1 MVRGGGVSRDWKKPA
16 SASHGARLPRYPE
29 RRMKTLR
36 IRSNIS
42 LREAVTRALSSVSR
56 TWRGDA
62 VVTTTASTVTVQSD
76 LLAGEVSLHV
86 VQDATGTSVFHGD
99 ALALR
104 IEGEVLLV
112 DERTVTPLRRAFWRP
127 Q

>member
-1 MVRGGGVSRDWKKPA
+1 MWTSCFVRLEKAALAPHGVRA
-16 SASHGARLPRYPE
+16 PRYPE

-36 IRSNIS
+36 VRPEIS
-42 LREAVTRALSSVSR
+42 LREAVARALTSVNR
-56 TWRGDA
+56 RWRGDA
-62 VVTTTASTVTVQSD
+62 VVTTTTSTVTVQSD
-76 LLAGEVSLHV
+76 ILAGEINLHV
-86 VQDATGTSVFHGD
+86 VQDASGTSVYHGD

>member
-1 MVRGGGVSRDWKKPA
+1 
-16 SASHGARLPRYPE
+16 
-29 RRMKTLR
+29 MKTLR
-36 IRSNIS
+36 VRPEIS
-42 LREAVTRALSSVSR
+42 LREAVARALTSVNR
-56 TWRGDA
+56 RWRGDA
-62 VVTTTASTVTVQSD
+62 VVTTTTSTVTVQSD
-76 LLAGEVSLHV
+76 ILAGEINLHV
-86 VQDATGTSVFHGD
+86 VQDASGTSVYHGD